1 MKKSDLIE
9 TLENL
14 PDTFTEDELID
25 KVLFVK
31 NVKEGLSDIE
41 EGKITTHKEEYNR
54 LEKWLK

>member
-41 EGKITTHKEEYNR
+41 EGKITTHKEAYNR